1 MSDLFIIPQNEVETI
16 GQENSIYGFPLV
28 KSIKIISD
36 ELKRLC
42 GEYKI
47 YYIKGI
53 DLGCG
58 NGEVVHYINYH
69 VNSLNDESNND
80 KEINDNF
87 LTSIDICEFEGVELS
102 EYRISKNI
110 CNNINE
116 NSNYIC
122 TCNLITGD
130 LLKLYYGLY
139 NVIYCGNVCFD
150 DTLVYNIEQKMI
162 KEFTGIYITYCKI
175 VDGDLLRKSH
185 LINTIEIE
193 TNWNKRQKLHYY
205 FISK

>member
-1 MSDLFIIPQNEVETI
+1 MSDLFIIPQDEVEQI

-36 ELKRLC
+36 ELQRIS
-42 GEYKI
+42 EIYKI

-58 NGEVVHYINYH
+58 NGELVHYINYH
-69 VNSLNDESNND
+69 INNSNKEDESNDLNNEF
-80 KEINDNF
+80 KVN
-87 LTSIDICEFEGVELS
+87 IDTCEFEGIELS
-102 EYRISKNI
+102 EYRLNKNI
-110 CNNINE
+110 CNDIEINKD
-116 NSNYIC
+116 YTC
-122 TCNLITGD
+122 TCNLIQGD

-175 VDGDLLRKSH
+175 VDEKLLRKSH

-193 TNWNKRQKLHYY
+193 TNWNKHQKLQYY